1 MEEGSSITIA
11 VQAEG
16 ASRGAAPLAPLT
28 IANALAAVASW
39 QDLAEQRRAVLASA
53 LRRAAR
59 IAGLPPGAV
68 RADCATLSQAIFAQ
82 PPAAYD
88 LNADSF
94 ANLLSNLR
102 YVLRRLGLHAP
113 HLRGRDGFTEA
124 WQHALDELPEECA
137 RWPLLRLARWASA
150 AGRTPTELADA
161 DLVAF
166 TKWLTDCVL
175 MADPKGRARDAARAL
190 QRLRGPN
197 AGTGSVSVPKGR
209 TPYTVPIETYSASF
223 QADVGAFLARFEP
236 APLDVLFADLGTP
249 GPAGRARRPAR
260 AATLKAR
267 AFQIR
272 QAAAALVHSGIPV
285 DQLRDLSNLVDPF
298 DHALRIVRFYRDRAG
313 TQRNSQTHGVASVL
327 RIIARHHA
335 RLDDDAVAKIAD
347 LCARVAPEKGQGL
360 TTKNRGNLRALIEP
374 HRRMLLLLLPET
386 LMKEAAAV
394 QGARPKEAGR
404 LAMMAAIIEIA
415 LICPLRLAN
424 LAGLH
429 LDRNLRR
436 GGRGGRVI
444 THLIIEG
451 ADTKNGAAIEWP
463 VPPESAALLDRY
475 ITVFRPLLP
484 NCDGAYVIPGEAAP
498 ARSANSLGMAIKR
511 EVTQRIGVPVNAHLF
526 RHFAAWMHLQRFP
539 GDYGAVRRILGHKSV
554 ETTIAHYVGLET
566 DAVARRFDANVLHE
580 RQVARVLMA
589 AQRRRAA

>member
-1 MEEGSSITIA
+1 MEKVTANSIGNH
-11 VQAEG
+11 AEG
-16 ASRGAAPLAPLT
+16 ASPRAAPPKLLT
-28 IANALAAVASW
+28 IADALAAVATW
-39 QDLAEQRRAVLASA
+39 PGLPEQRRAVLASA

-59 IAGLPPGAV
+59 IVGVPPGAV

-113 HLRGRDGFTEA
+113 HLRGREGLSDA
-124 WQHALDELPEECA
+124 WHRALNQLPDDRA

-150 AGRTPTELADA
+150 VGRTPAELDDA
-161 DLVAF
+161 DLASF
-166 TKWLTDCVL
+166 TAWLTVNVL
-175 MADPKGRARDAARAL
+175 MADPKDHARHAARAVQPL
-190 QRLRGPN
+190 SK
-197 AGTGSVSVPKGR
+197 ADASTGSVSAPKGR
-209 TPYTVPIETYSASF
+209 TAYTLPIEAYPATF
-223 QADVGAFLARFEP
+223 EADVRAFLERFEP
-236 APLDVLFADLGTP
+236 APLDAKYADLGAAR
-249 GPAGRARRPAR
+249 PAGRARRPAR
-260 AATLKAR
+260 PATLKAR

-272 QAAAALVHSGIPV
+272 QAAAALVHSGIAI
-285 DQLRDLSNLVDPF
+285 DQIRSLHVLVEPF

-335 RLDDDAVAKIAD
+335 KLDNDTVAKIAD

-360 TTKNRGNLRALIEP
+360 TAKNRNNLRSLIEP
-374 HRRMLLLLLPET
+374 HRRMKLLLLPET
-386 LMKEAAAV
+386 LMKDAGTV
-394 QGARPKEAGR
+394 KGARPKEAGR
-404 LAMMAAIIEIA
+404 LAMMAAVTEIA

-424 LAGLH
+424 LAGLR

-444 THLIIEG
+444 THIIIEG
-451 ADTKNGAAIEWP
+451 ADTKNGAPIEWP
-463 VPPESAALLDRY
+463 IPPESAALLDRY
-475 ITVFRPLLP
+475 ITMFRPLLP
-484 NCDGAYVIPGEAAP
+484 NADGPFLIPGEATAMRP
-498 ARSANSLGMAIKR
+498 ANSLGMALKR

-526 RHFAAWMHLQRFP
+526 RHFAAWRHLQVHT
-539 GDYGAVRRILGHKSV
+539 GDYGSVRRILGHTSV

-580 RQVARVLMA
+580 RQVARTLMA
-589 AQRRRAA
+589 ARRRRAA